1 MTSLVTLSASYGAG
15 GSRIGP
21 ALAERL
27 QAPFVDRLIPLA
39 VAESLDV
46 SFDDAIAHDQ
56 RVVSSWLE
64 RLLRGFAAADTATPA
79 PLVPDDFSTDAFR
92 RATEEVIKGQ
102 AATGSGVILGR
113 AGAVLLRDDPRVLRV
128 RLDGPP
134 ERRVHQAV
142 RLQGLDEATAADAL
156 PKADRAHLA
165 YVRHFYNLDVR
176 DPQLYHLV
184 IDSTAIPIDACVE
197 LIAVAAESIAVPKE
211 RLDGR

>member
-39 VAESLDV
+39 VAESLEV
-46 SFDDAIAHDQ
+46 PVDDAVAHDQ
-56 RVVSSWLE
+56 KVVSSWLE
-64 RLLRGFAAADTATPA
+64 RLLRGFAAADPGVPG
-79 PLVPDDFSTDAFR
+79 PLVGEDFSTDAFR
-92 RATEEVIKGQ
+92 RATEEVIRAQ
-102 AATGSGVILGR
+102 AATGRGVILGR

-134 ERRVHQAV
+134 ERRVRQAA
-142 RLQGLDEATAADAL
+142 RLGGLEEETARRAL
-156 PKADRAHLA
+156 PKADRTHLA

-176 DPQLYHLV
+176 DPQLYHIV
-184 IDSTAIPIDACVE
+184 IDSTAIPIDTCVE
-197 LIAVAAESIAVPKE
+197 VIAIAATAVE
-211 RLDGR
+211 VTSGNYSM